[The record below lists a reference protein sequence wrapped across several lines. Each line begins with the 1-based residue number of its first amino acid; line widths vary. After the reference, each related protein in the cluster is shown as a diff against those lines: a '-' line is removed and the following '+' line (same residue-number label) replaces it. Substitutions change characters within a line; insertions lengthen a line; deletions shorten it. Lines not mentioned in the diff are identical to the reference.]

1 MILTPLQKLET
12 ATQTLIANQNNFS
25 VSLQTRQ
32 GLIAGA
38 MEVLAECAV
47 EALPSIQ
54 EAIRK
59 NKERS
64 K

>member
-1 MILTPLQKLET
+1 MTPLPKLET
-12 ATQTLIANQNNFS
+12 AILTLTANQNNFS
-25 VSLQTRQ
+25 VSLSTRQ

-54 EAIRK
+54 EANRR
-59 NKERS
+59 NKRGA

>member
-1 MILTPLQKLET
+1 MTPMQRLET
-12 ATQTLIANQNNFS
+12 AIVTLTVNQTNYA
-25 VSLQTRQ
+25 VSLKTREA
-32 GLIAGA
+32 LIAGA

-59 NKERS
+59 NKERAQ
-64 K
+64 

>member
-1 MILTPLQKLET
+1 MTPLQRLET
-12 ATQTLIANQNNFS
+12 AIVTLTVNQTNYA
-25 VSLQTRQ
+25 VSLKTRES
-32 GLIAGA
+32 LIAGA